1 MSPHRFPAPSRRAA
15 LLFGTA
21 LFVGT
26 GALGVALR
34 TSLASDH
41 QDTPE
46 VELHPRLDIND
57 VYAFP
62 GSNPNRIALVLTTS
76 SPLTPAAS
84 AGAVFDPDML
94 YQIKV
99 DNSGDGVEDL
109 VLQFT
114 FDGEGAGQQ
123 VTLRGPMAPV
133 QTGRVNTIVAGGPTV
148 SGPINT
154 SLGSAAAVQLF
165 AGLRD
170 DPFYIDL
177 EQFFKIIP
185 DRAPVQGPL
194 SKIGPKPEASA
205 FRNPGIDFLRGINA
219 LGIVVELPE
228 SMLLGPSSGADPKLG
243 IWATTSR

>member
-1 MSPHRFPAPSRRAA
+1 MASSRSLSRSAAFTIGA
-15 LLFGTA
+15 LL
-21 LFVGT
+21 LT
-26 GALGVALR
+26 GAGSLGVALR
-34 TSLASDH
+34 SSLASDH

-62 GSNPNRIALVLTTS
+62 GSNANRIALVLTTS

-84 AGAVFDPDML
+84 VGATFDPDIL
-94 YQIKV
+94 YQIKIG
-99 DNSGDGVEDL
+99 NTGDGVEDV

-114 FDGEGAGQQ
+114 FDGEGAAQQ
-123 VTLRGPMAPV
+123 VTLRGPVAP
-133 QTGRVNTIVAGGPTV
+133 QQSGRLNTIIRSGPTL
-148 SGPINT
+148 SGSTN
-154 SLGSAAAVQLF
+154 SVLGSADGVQLF

-205 FRNPGIDFLRGINA
+205 FRNPGVDFLRGINA

-228 SMLLGPSSGADPKLG
+228 SMILPPNAGSDPKLG

>member
-1 MSPHRFPAPSRRAA
+1 MSSHRFPTPSRRAA
-15 LLFGTA
+15 LMLGTV
-21 LFVGT
+21 LLVGT
-26 GALGVALR
+26 GSLGIAHR
-34 TSLASDH
+34 PSLASDH

-62 GSNPNRIALVLTTS
+62 GSNANRIALVLTTS

-84 AGAVFDPDML
+84 AGAVFDPDIL

-99 DNSGDGVEDL
+99 DNTGDGVEDL

-114 FDGEGAGQQ
+114 FEGDGAGQQ
-123 VTLRGPMAPV
+123 VTLRGPVAPA
-133 QTGRVNTIVAGGPTV
+133 QTGRVNTIVATNPTV

-154 SLGSAAAVQLF
+154 ALGSAAAVQLF

-194 SKIGPKPEASA
+194 STIGPMPEASA
-205 FRNPGIDFLRGINA
+205 FRNPGIDFLRGINT
-219 LGIVVELPE
+219 LGLVVELPE
-228 SMLLGPSSGADPKLG
+228 SMLLAPNAGADPKLG

>member
-1 MSPHRFPAPSRRAA
+1 MSPQRRLRRRRVLSAA
-15 LLFGTA
+15 TLLLAAAASMGF
-21 LFVGT
+21 
-26 GALGVALR
+26 ALR

-62 GSNPNRIALVLTTS
+62 GTSPDRMALVLTTS
-76 SPLTPAAS
+76 SPITPAAS
-84 AGAVFDPDML
+84 TGAGFDPGIL

-99 DNSGDGVEDL
+99 DNTGDGVEDV

-114 FDGEGAGQQ
+114 FDGQGNAQQ
-123 VTLRGPMAPV
+123 VTMRGPLTPS
-133 QTGRVNTIVAGGPTV
+133 QTGTLTSVASTGPTLTGATNSIIGSP
-148 SGPINT
+148 SGI
-154 SLGSAAAVQLF
+154 QLF

-194 SKIGPKPEASA
+194 SKIGPNPEASA
-205 FRNPGIDFLRGINA
+205 FRDPGIDFLRGINTLA
-219 LGIVVELPE
+219 IAVELPE
-228 SMLLGPSSGADPKLG
+228 SLLLPPGAGADPKLG

>member
-1 MSPHRFPAPSRRAA
+1 MSLQRSLPGRAA
-15 LLFGTA
+15 IAIAA
-21 LFVGT
+21 LALA
-26 GALGVALR
+26 GAGSLGVALR

-62 GSNPNRIALVLTTS
+62 GSNANRIALVLTTS

-84 AGAVFDPDML
+84 VGATFDPDIL

-99 DNSGDGVEDL
+99 DNTGDGVEDL

-114 FDGEGAGQQ
+114 FDGEGAAQQ
-123 VTLRGPMAPV
+123 VTMHGPVTPDA
-133 QTGRVNTIVAGGPTV
+133 TGRLNTIVTGGPTMT
-148 SGPINT
+148 GPINT
-154 SLGSAAAVQLF
+154 VLGSGAGVQLF

-185 DRAPVQGPL
+185 DRAPVEGPL
-194 SKIGPKPEASA
+194 SKIGPKPEATA
-205 FRNPGIDFLRGINA
+205 FRNPGVDFLRGINA

-228 SMLLGPSSGADPKLG
+228 SMLLPANSGSDPKLG

>member
-1 MSPHRFPAPSRRAA
+1 MSSRRFLSRNAAIPIAA
-15 LLFGTA
+15 LVIA
-21 LFVGT
+21 
-26 GALGVALR
+26 GAGSLGVALR
-34 TSLASDH
+34 SSLASDH

-62 GSNPNRIALVLTTS
+62 GSNANRIALVLTTS

-84 AGAVFDPDML
+84 VGAAFDPDML

-99 DNSGDGVEDL
+99 DNTGDGVEDL

-123 VTLRGPMAPV
+123 VTMHGPVTPD
-133 QTGRVNTIVAGGPTV
+133 QSGRLNTIVARGPTLT
-148 SGPINT
+148 GATNT
-154 SLGSAAAVQLF
+154 VLGSADGVELF
-165 AGLRD
+165 AGIRD

-194 SKIGPKPEASA
+194 SKIGPKPEATA

-228 SMLLGPSSGADPKLG
+228 SMVLPPNAGADPKLG
-243 IWATTSR
+243 IWATTSH

>member
-1 MSPHRFPAPSRRAA
+1 M
-15 LLFGTA
+15 LGTA
-21 LFVGT
+21 LVVGAGT
-26 GALGVALR
+26 LGIALR
-34 TSLASDH
+34 SSLASDH

-62 GSNPNRIALVLTTS
+62 GSNANRIALVLTTS

-84 AGAVFDPDML
+84 AGAVFDPDIL

-99 DNSGDGVEDL
+99 DNTGDGVEDL

-114 FDGEGAGQQ
+114 FDGDGAGQQ
-123 VTLRGPMAPV
+123 VTMRGPVAPV
-133 QTGRVNTIVAGGPTV
+133 QTGRVNTIVASGTRV

-154 SLGSAAAVQLF
+154 ALGSGADVQLF

-194 SKIGPKPEASA
+194 SKIGPNPEASA
-205 FRNPGIDFLRGINA
+205 FRNPGIDFLRNINA
-219 LGIVVELPE
+219 LGIVVEMPE
-228 SMLLGPSSGADPKLG
+228 SMLLAPNSGADPKLG

>member
-1 MSPHRFPAPSRRAA
+1 M
-15 LLFGTA
+15 LGTA
-21 LFVGT
+21 LVVGAGT
-26 GALGVALR
+26 LGIALR
-34 TSLASDH
+34 SSLASDH

-62 GSNPNRIALVLTTS
+62 GSNANRIALVLTTS

-84 AGAVFDPDML
+84 VGAVFDPDIL

-99 DNSGDGVEDL
+99 DNTGDGIEDL

-114 FDGEGAGQQ
+114 FDGDGAGQQ
-123 VTLRGPMAPV
+123 VTLRGPAAPV
-133 QTGRVNTIVAGGPTV
+133 QTGRVNTIVDDGTTV

-154 SLGSAAAVQLF
+154 TLGSAAGVQLF

-194 SKIGPKPEASA
+194 SKIGPTPEASA

-219 LGIVVELPE
+219 LGIVVEMPE
-228 SMLLGPSSGADPKLG
+228 SMLLAPNSGTDPKLG